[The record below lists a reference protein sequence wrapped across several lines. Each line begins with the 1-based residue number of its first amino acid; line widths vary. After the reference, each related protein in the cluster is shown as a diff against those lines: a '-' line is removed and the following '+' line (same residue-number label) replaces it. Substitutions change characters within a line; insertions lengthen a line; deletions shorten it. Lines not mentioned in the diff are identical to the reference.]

1 MTNLLS
7 RLFGRGKKGS
17 GATAKDR
24 LRFVLQHDRINLP
37 PERMEEMKREI
48 LAVIVKYLVVDK
60 DRVEIDLEQRDRS
73 HSKLVAEIPVAIN
86 TPPRCPI
93 RPINRPPPGP
103 MARTTAQTRKTAPL
117 TPTGTKTPKPTTLRT
132 AMWTRKRKTRQ
143 LSSAKMAKRLKTQNH
158 NLLSPHLPRP
168 RPRWPASAWTAT
180 PNRANL
186 VSAIRLPL

>member
-7 RLFGRGKKGS
+7 RLFGRAKKGS

-60 DRVEIDLEQRDRS
+60 DRVEIDLEQRDRT

-86 TPPRCPI
+86 TPTRGPKTV
-93 RPINRPPPGP
+93 NSAVVKADGADANGANNGAGANNTDEDAGAEAKDGAAADGADDEKVAKPGDGD
-103 MARTTAQTRKTAPL
+103 ADKD
-117 TPTGTKTPKPTTLRT
+117 
-132 AMWTRKRKTRQ
+132 
-143 LSSAKMAKRLKTQNH
+143 AKA
-158 NLLSPHLPRP
+158 
-168 RPRWPASAWTAT
+168 
-180 PNRANL
+180 
-186 VSAIRLPL
+186 

>member
-73 HSKLVAEIPVAIN
+73 HSKLVAEIPVVIN
-86 TPPRCPI
+86 TPPSAA
-93 RPINRPPPGP
+93 NSVNQSVSAADGSD
-103 MARTTAQTRKTAPL
+103 ANGANKGVDTDGNDDAQDGDAEDDDAGKETEDAQTEQREN
-117 TPTGTKTPKPTTLRT
+117 GEETKD
-132 AMWTRKRKTRQ
+132 
-143 LSSAKMAKRLKTQNH
+143 AKA
-158 NLLSPHLPRP
+158 
-168 RPRWPASAWTAT
+168 
-180 PNRANL
+180 
-186 VSAIRLPL
+186 

>member
-7 RLFGRGKKGS
+7 RLFGRARKGS

-60 DRVEIDLEQRDRS
+60 DRVEIDLEQRDRT

-86 TPPRCPI
+86 TP
-93 RPINRPPPGP
+93 
-103 MARTTAQTRKTAPL
+103 TAAQSAVENTAVGAGAQANGANNGADADAAKTDSDEEPDTSDA
-117 TPTGTKTPKPTTLRT
+117 
-132 AMWTRKRKTRQ
+132 AVEEDD
-143 LSSAKMAKRLKTQNH
+143 AKADERHAGKSEDDAK
-158 NLLSPHLPRP
+158 
-168 RPRWPASAWTAT
+168 A
-180 PNRANL
+180 
-186 VSAIRLPL
+186 

>member
-73 HSKLVAEIPVAIN
+73 HSKLVAEIPVVIN
-86 TPPRCPI
+86 TPPSGA
-93 RPINRPPPGP
+93 NSVNQSAADGSD
-103 MARTTAQTRKTAPL
+103 ANGANKGVDTDGNDDAQDGDAGKETEDAQTEQREN
-117 TPTGTKTPKPTTLRT
+117 GEETKD
-132 AMWTRKRKTRQ
+132 
-143 LSSAKMAKRLKTQNH
+143 AKA
-158 NLLSPHLPRP
+158 
-168 RPRWPASAWTAT
+168 
-180 PNRANL
+180 
-186 VSAIRLPL
+186 